1 MRHHPA
7 HDLSRTYRCVSIL
20 LGRAALRADQHV
32 HLLFP
37 PVKCAKALSH
47 MPPGNPAFTTLPK
60 IGANPT
66 LDRRTNRVSG
76 PAPGETQ
83 RSLGGVGRIA
93 GRLIISKEVED
104 ETNLCNSVNLHCWL
118 RTKIVLLPV
127 AVPSPIVGAGLP
139 GLVARGGGGSL
150 PAARA
155 VLKIDEGKKKR
166 PAPAGPSVEKGSGKK
181 QRARSPV
188 LS

>member
-37 PVKCAKALSH
+37 PVMRVQCAKALWH

-60 IGANPT
+60 IGTNPT
-66 LDRRTNRVSG
+66 HDRRTNMVSG

-83 RSLGGVGRIA
+83 RPWGRAAEALVGLCRPTHNLRGSRRRSKICVTRSTCIA
-93 GRLIISKEVED
+93 G
-104 ETNLCNSVNLHCWL
+104 CAQAQ
-118 RTKIVLLPV
+118 IVLVPV
-127 AVPSPIVGAGLP
+127 AVPSSIVGAGLP
-139 GLVARGGGGSL
+139 GLVA
-150 PAARA
+150 AR
-155 VLKIDEGKKKR
+155 VGFSSR
-166 PAPAGPSVEKGSGKK
+166 
-181 QRARSPV
+181 RARGLKVRRRKKEPS
-188 LS
+188 

>member
-76 PAPGETQ
+76 PAPAEPQ
-83 RSLGGVGRIA
+83 RSLGGIGRIA
-93 GRLIISKEVED
+93 GRLIISEAVED
-104 ETNLCNSVNLHCWL
+104 ETNLCNSVNLQCWL
-118 RTKIVLLPV
+118 GTKRGLLQG
-127 AVPSPIVGAGLP
+127 AVPGPIVGAGLR
-139 GLVARGGGGSL
+139 GLVARGGCCSRLGAL
-150 PAARA
+150 AA
-155 VLKIDEGKKKR
+155 
-166 PAPAGPSVEKGSGKK
+166 
-181 QRARSPV
+181 
-188 LS
+188 